1 MNDYILVF
9 VYRIV
14 FAMFDI
20 AVLGYSQ
27 IHNNNGEEKYFIM
40 NVWNKRISLLYTYF
54 LYIFLEITRVHFKL

>member
-27 IHNNNGEEKYFIM
+27 IHNNNGGKILYYECETKESPSYIYF
-40 NVWNKRISLLYTYF
+40 
-54 LYIFLEITRVHFKL
+54 